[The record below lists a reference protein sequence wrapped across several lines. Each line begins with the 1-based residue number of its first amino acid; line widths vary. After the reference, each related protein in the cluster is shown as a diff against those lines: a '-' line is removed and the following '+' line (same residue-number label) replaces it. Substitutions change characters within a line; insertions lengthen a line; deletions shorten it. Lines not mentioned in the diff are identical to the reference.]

1 MLSKKMQSLDSQSSI
16 SKPRKYSGS
25 GQLVNGYNPSA
36 FRPVPNKEALSQ
48 MYHQPQLFKMK
59 FAGGRKNG
67 Q

>member
-36 FRPVPNKEALSQ
+36 FRPVTNKEALYP
-48 MYHQPQLFKMK
+48 MHHQPQLFKMK